1 MLLNWFWRTFGFL
14 VFFYHFRQFKWLHT
28 VQSLRF
34 LLTHQTTFLLFFVCW
49 CCFIYSSSFDTDR
62 QCAFQHGVWFQFQS
76 FKVSTTEYL
85 RRSQRASILNRFS
98 MFFTHRRNCSIK
110 TNNEREITER
120 VNVFIRVGDETMM
133 ELLIFLRIT
142 NKSFFLLP
150 SLEQAQ
156 KQNEEKSFFCW
167 YTHK

>member
-1 MLLNWFWRTFGFL
+1 
-14 VFFYHFRQFKWLHT
+14 
-28 VQSLRF
+28 
-34 LLTHQTTFLLFFVCW
+34 
-49 CCFIYSSSFDTDR
+49 
-62 QCAFQHGVWFQFQS
+62 
-76 FKVSTTEYL
+76 
-85 RRSQRASILNRFS
+85 

-156 KQNEEKSFFCW
+156 KQNEEKSFFC
-167 YTHK
+167 